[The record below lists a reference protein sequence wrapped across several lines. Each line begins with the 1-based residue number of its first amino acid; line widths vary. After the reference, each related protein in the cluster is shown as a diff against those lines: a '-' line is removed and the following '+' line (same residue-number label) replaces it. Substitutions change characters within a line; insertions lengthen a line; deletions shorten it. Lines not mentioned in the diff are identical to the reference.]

1 MTNNLRKISQD
12 LRTFA
17 KRTKDFKYTD
27 SALIVFLMTGMIF
40 TAFNIFGAS
49 EDSGIKNQVTQIN
62 SSINQIR
69 TDFKKA
75 RKENNKL
82 VKDTTLELIQLT
94 EQGDHVVKSP
104 WSSWQ
109 YGINYF
115 NNNWNGTYKGRGDKK
130 EKYPY
135 EGILERSTN
144 PYERSVSPESKNYS
158 LLSTSSNPRSA
169 SSNNRQGLSGYGI
182 ASFRKVNEPIVAFEV
197 SAGINPRVFTAPT
210 VTPLSATQPNLPQAI
225 NFKPVTPN
233 ITPPDAPNVNPPSI
247 TAPAT
252 GNDDDAWIADGSTYL
267 KHDKG
272 WTGSLGASATN
283 GSSIVGAIA
292 QQDMDGGKLTVT
304 ANGNTFDLEA
314 KGIKFTGR
322 YSHPTNP
329 ALNHNQQNNGA
340 AVLDFTGR
348 NANYYAVMKLVG
360 GHTININSDI
370 YYSGT

>member
-12 LRTFA
+12 LRAFA

-27 SALIVFLMTGMIF
+27 SALIIFLMTGMIF

-49 EDSGIKNQVTQIN
+49 EESGIKNQVNQIN

-135 EGILERSTN
+135 EGILERSTD
-144 PYERSVSPESKNYS
+144 PYERYVSPESKSYS

-210 VTPLSATQPNLPQAI
+210 VTPLTATQPNLPQAI

-247 TAPAT
+247 TAPST
-252 GNDDDAWIADGSTYL
+252 GNDDDAWIADGN
-267 KHDKG
+267 KFIKFDKG
-272 WTGSLGASATN
+272 WTGS
-283 GSSIVGAIA
+283 
-292 QQDMDGGKLTVT
+292 
-304 ANGNTFDLEA
+304 
-314 KGIKFTGR
+314 
-322 YSHPTNP
+322 
-329 ALNHNQQNNGA
+329 
-340 AVLDFTGR
+340 
-348 NANYYAVMKLVG
+348 
-360 GHTININSDI
+360 
-370 YYSGT
+370 